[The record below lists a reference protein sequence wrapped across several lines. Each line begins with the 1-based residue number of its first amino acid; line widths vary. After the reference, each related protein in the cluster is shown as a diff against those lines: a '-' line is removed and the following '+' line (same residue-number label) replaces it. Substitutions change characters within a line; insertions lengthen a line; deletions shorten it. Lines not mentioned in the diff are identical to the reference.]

1 MPFCGNAGING
12 NQTDP
17 AYAGGFC
24 IRFLPLMKYGFTSRS
39 YADIK
44 NFRFLI
50 QL

>member
-24 IRFLPLMKYGFTSRS
+24 IRFLPLRKWIYEQILCGYKSL
-39 YADIK
+39 
-44 NFRFLI
+44 RF
-50 QL
+50 